1 MEKLDLTVQGMSCG
15 GCVSGVTKA
24 LQAVPGVSDINVVLD
39 GGKVSLNYDPHQ
51 AGADLVKAAI
61 REAGFEVVG

>member
-24 LQAVPGVSDINVVLD
+24 LEAVPGVSGVQVTLE
-39 GGKVSLNYDPHQ
+39 GGKVSLSYDAHQ
-51 AGADLVKAAI
+51 AGPELVKAAI

>member
-39 GGKVSLNYDPHQ
+39 GEKVSLNYDPHQ

>member
-24 LQAVPGVSDINVVLD
+24 LEAIPGVSGIQVTLD
-39 GGKVSLNYDPHQ
+39 GGKVSLSYDPHQ
-51 AGADLVKAAI
+51 AGPDLVRAAI
-61 REAGFEVVG
+61 REAGFEVVD

>member
-15 GCVSGVTKA
+15 GCVRGVTKA
-24 LQAVPGVSDINVVLD
+24 LQAVPGVSNIKVVLD